1 MKKKTNLFARAAMML
16 LLAVLSSIGV
26 RAQEAKIIVWLADGN
41 KSEVLF
47 ADMPELTYADGNVN
61 IQSNSPS
68 TTFSWPIENVQKLTF
83 ENIGELATQAAYF
96 TNVQDISKT
105 RTVLGLNVPFTT
117 SKYIFSYDG
126 VIKAGMN
133 FADIDVHEDP
143 LSRTVK
149 ITLPEIRVLSIDIDT
164 DSLKIYDER
173 RNIYSPLNL
182 ENVNDSLAEMKREA
196 EQNAIANGL
205 FDGARTNAEVLLRG
219 FLAGTYDPEQW
230 RIEFIEPA
238 STKDKESRDDT

>member
-1 MKKKTNLFARAAMML
+1 MEEPRERKRRKRRRSPLRGL
-16 LLAVLSSIGV
+16 LLILLVLVLMGGSAFLGTRLMISSRPV
-26 RAQEAKIIVWLADGN
+26 R
-41 KSEVLF
+41 
-47 ADMPELTYADGNVN
+47 
-61 IQSNSPS
+61 
-68 TTFSWPIENVQKLTF
+68 LTF

-126 VIKAGMN
+126 VIKAGMD

-143 LSRTVK
+143 LSHTVK
-149 ITLPEIRVLSIDIDT
+149 VTLPEVRVLSIDIDT

-182 ENVNDSLAEMKREA
+182 DNVNDSLAEMKREA

-205 FDGARTNAEVLLRG
+205 FNGARTNAEVLLRG
-219 FLAGTYDPEQW
+219 FLASAYDPEQW

-238 STKDKESRDDT
+238 STKDKESRDEA